1 MILMLDGR
9 PEFCPM
15 GAPSLFFW
23 LVSVLALVGDAAPVA
38 DLVVVNAHVITVSNS
53 NPRAEAFAVHG
64 GKFLLVGA
72 KGDVQALMGRDTVLL
87 DLAGHTVVPGFND
100 AHAHPS
106 PVFPEES
113 PFATADVG
121 PESAPTIDDLVER
134 LRRKA
139 EHTSPGRPVTGRGY
153 QETKL
158 GRHPTRH
165 DLDRASTQHPIYV
178 THSSGHLTAV
188 NSKALE
194 LAAVTKLTPDPDGGS
209 FDREADGTPSGI
221 CRERAASQV
230 RRAAPEGSRPSRAEA
245 VAGLVRCFE
254 RMTAR
259 GVTSVG
265 DAGISPDK
273 LALYREA
280 RAAGLAVRVYAMLRE
295 PHLDELTRIRATA
308 GLGDDNLRLGAVK
321 LFHGNS
327 LSGRTCWLSE
337 PYVDKAGG
345 YGIPPARSQKELD
358 ALILAIHKA
367 GFQAAVHSNGDR
379 EIDMVLTAFEHAQT
393 RFPRTNARHR
403 IEHASVALPPLLERA
418 KRLGVVLALHSYIY
432 EHGDKMEPYGAYRWG
447 LMHPNRSAL
456 DMGIPVAGTSDYPVS
471 AADPLLRI
479 QDLATR
485 RSAEGRVYGPQQI
498 ITPEEAIAIW
508 TLGSAYATFEE
519 TLKGSIEPGK
529 LADFV
534 VLAADPTRVAPQD
547 IRKIRVER
555 TYIGGKCVFHSGQ

>member
-1 MILMLDGR
+1 
-9 PEFCPM
+9 
-15 GAPSLFFW
+15 
-23 LVSVLALVGDAAPVA
+23 
-38 DLVVVNAHVITVSNS
+38 
-53 NPRAEAFAVHG
+53 
-64 GKFLLVGA
+64 
-72 KGDVQALMGRDTVLL
+72 
-87 DLAGHTVVPGFND
+87 
-100 AHAHPS
+100 
-106 PVFPEES
+106 
-113 PFATADVG
+113 
-121 PESAPTIDDLVER
+121 
-134 LRRKA
+134 
-139 EHTSPGRPVTGRGY
+139 
-153 QETKL
+153 
-158 GRHPTRH
+158 
-165 DLDRASTQHPIYV
+165 
-178 THSSGHLTAV
+178 
-188 NSKALE
+188 
-194 LAAVTKLTPDPDGGS
+194 
-209 FDREADGTPSGI
+209 
-221 CRERAASQV
+221 
-230 RRAAPEGSRPSRAEA
+230 
-245 VAGLVRCFE
+245 VRCFE

-265 DAGISPDK
+265 DAGISPAK

-295 PHLDELTRIRATA
+295 THLDELTRIRARE
-308 GLGDDNLRLGAVK
+308 GLGDENLRLGAVK

-393 RFPRTNARHR
+393 NFPRANARHR

-471 AADPLLRI
+471 AADPLLRV

-519 TLKGSIEPGK
+519 ALKGSIEPGK

-555 TYIGGKCVFHSGQ
+555 TYIGGKRVYFSGQ